1 MGVTI
6 STNTSKV
13 LGLLLILYFFRKFID
28 IRLSLKYLRPFPK
41 NTLYKILYLGLP
53 SGGES
58 LSYQISQM
66 VIMRFVNVMGI
77 VVITTKIY
85 AYIIAMFSYI
95 YSQALAMAT
104 QIIVGFLI
112 GAGDLDAVE
121 QRVWKTIR
129 IAVTISTTVTLL
141 LFFNSDSIYGIFT
154 DNPEVLE
161 LGRHIFLIE
170 VFLEAGRAVN
180 MVMVMSLQAAGDIK
194 WPVTTGLVSM
204 WSVATLGAWFF
215 GLHLGWGL
223 VAYGLPCASMNA
235 CVRWYLFTAGK
246 AKAGAKIICWNDKQ

>member
-1 MGVTI
+1 
-6 STNTSKV
+6 
-13 LGLLLILYFFRKFID
+13 
-28 IRLSLKYLRPFPK
+28 
-41 NTLYKILYLGLP
+41 
-53 SGGES
+53 
-58 LSYQISQM
+58 
-66 VIMRFVNVMGI
+66 MGI

-170 VFLEAGRAVN
+170 VFLEAGRA
-180 MVMVMSLQAAGDIK
+180 
-194 WPVTTGLVSM
+194 
-204 WSVATLGAWFF
+204 
-215 GLHLGWGL
+215 
-223 VAYGLPCASMNA
+223 
-235 CVRWYLFTAGK
+235 
-246 AKAGAKIICWNDKQ
+246 